1 MAHGLLPRGQAL
13 RSPPL
18 ADSPCGPYATFGISA
33 AFAALSPPSGQIAH
47 AFLALPPLRRA
58 VLLHPAAVRLAC
70 LIHAA
75 SVRSEPES
83 NSQEKKSTR
92 FHRPKPRDVFRSVQ
106 IASTSFCLSASPP
119 DRYPSV
125 QRLSFGCHR
134 TSFSPRSPL
143 VAVLGAGWDF
153 SKTASARQ
161 PPSGRFLN
169 FSSGRPPRARP
180 ACLPGVP

>member
-1 MAHGLLPRGQAL
+1 M

-18 ADSPCGPYATFGISA
+18 ADRSCDPYATFGISA

-58 VLLHPAAVRLAC
+58 VLLRPAAVRLAC

-92 FHRPKPRDVFRSVQ
+92 FHRPKPRNVFRSVQ

-153 SKTASARQ
+153 SKTAAVLSTPVRKIFEFFFRPSAQSPSGLSARCA
-161 PPSGRFLN
+161 LN
-169 FSSGRPPRARP
+169 EP
-180 ACLPGVP
+180 